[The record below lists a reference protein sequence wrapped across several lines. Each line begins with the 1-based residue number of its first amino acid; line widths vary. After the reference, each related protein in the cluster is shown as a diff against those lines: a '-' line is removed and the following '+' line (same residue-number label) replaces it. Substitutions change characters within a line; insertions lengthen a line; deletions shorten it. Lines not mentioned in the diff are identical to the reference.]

1 MKRKIYRGCILIQVL
16 LLASCNKFLEEDL
29 VTYVS
34 ADSYYKTEKGFQ
46 DAVNATYA
54 SLKTFY
60 GQEAGFTM
68 TTFGT
73 DIFTNGSDGGFKYY
87 NFYDVSL
94 NASDAYVRDAWR
106 EWYKGINQANA
117 VIGRSQELEMDE
129 TLKGIRLAEVRFLRA
144 LFYFNIVTTY
154 GDAHLTLEESEGV
167 EIEATRTPV
176 TEIYRQAIVPD
187 LEFAIE
193 ALPDTQSDYGRITKP
208 AAQFLL
214 GKALLTRSYTS
225 YAEADDA
232 ARSESLFTHVIED
245 YGFRLLDRYG
255 DLWDISNKQNDE
267 IILAVINSKTQ
278 VDDGT
283 DELGHRGHLFFLM
296 EYDILP
302 GMARDVKNGRPWK
315 RFKPTDFLLSL
326 WDREKD
332 TRYDE
337 GFTQVWYTNNPTEN
351 LQAGDTAV
359 YMPGPGKDELWPQSR
374 QETKP
379 YMVITKEEYTERLF
393 PSVLKW
399 LDPTRPDQQ
408 REPSQRDHIL
418 MRLADAYLLRAE
430 ARLLQ
435 NNTPGAADDLNEI
448 RRRAAW
454 PGMEAD
460 MEIEA
465 SDITLDFILDERA
478 RELYG
483 EGYRWWDLV
492 RTGKLIERVRL
503 HNPGGAPNIKDYH
516 TLRPIPL
523 DQIDRTIN
531 EYPQNPGYPD

>member
-315 RFKPTDFLLSL
+315 RFKPTDFFFLYGTGKKIRVMTKALHRSGTPI
-326 WDREKD
+326 
-332 TRYDE
+332 TRRKI
-337 GFTQVWYTNNPTEN
+337 F
-351 LQAGDTAV
+351 
-359 YMPGPGKDELWPQSR
+359 R
-374 QETKP
+374 QETQRSICPDPEKMNYGRNRGRKP
-379 YMVITKEEYTERLF
+379 
-393 PSVLKW
+393 S
-399 LDPTRPDQQ
+399 
-408 REPSQRDHIL
+408 
-418 MRLADAYLLRAE
+418 
-430 ARLLQ
+430 
-435 NNTPGAADDLNEI
+435 
-448 RRRAAW
+448 
-454 PGMEAD
+454 
-460 MEIEA
+460 
-465 SDITLDFILDERA
+465 
-478 RELYG
+478 
-483 EGYRWWDLV
+483 
-492 RTGKLIERVRL
+492 LIW
-503 HNPGGAPNIKDYH
+503 
-516 TLRPIPL
+516 
-523 DQIDRTIN
+523 
-531 EYPQNPGYPD
+531 

>member
-1 MKRKIYRGCILIQVL
+1 
-16 LLASCNKFLEEDL
+16 
-29 VTYVS
+29 
-34 ADSYYKTEKGFQ
+34 
-46 DAVNATYA
+46 
-54 SLKTFY
+54 
-60 GQEAGFTM
+60 
-68 TTFGT
+68 
-73 DIFTNGSDGGFKYY
+73 
-87 NFYDVSL
+87 
-94 NASDAYVRDAWR
+94 
-106 EWYKGINQANA
+106 
-117 VIGRSQELEMDE
+117 
-129 TLKGIRLAEVRFLRA
+129 
-144 LFYFNIVTTY
+144 
-154 GDAHLTLEESEGV
+154 
-167 EIEATRTPV
+167 
-176 TEIYRQAIVPD
+176 
-187 LEFAIE
+187 
-193 ALPDTQSDYGRITKP
+193 
-208 AAQFLL
+208 
-214 GKALLTRSYTS
+214 
-225 YAEADDA
+225 
-232 ARSESLFTHVIED
+232 
-245 YGFRLLDRYG
+245 
-255 DLWDISNKQNDE
+255 
-267 IILAVINSKTQ
+267 
-278 VDDGT
+278 
-283 DELGHRGHLFFLM
+283 
-296 EYDILP
+296 
-302 GMARDVKNGRPWK
+302 
-315 RFKPTDFLLSL
+315 
-326 WDREKD
+326 
-332 TRYDE
+332 
-337 GFTQVWYTNNPTEN
+337 
-351 LQAGDTAV
+351 
-359 YMPGPGKDELWPQSR
+359 
-374 QETKP
+374 
-379 YMVITKEEYTERLF
+379 MVITKEEYTERLF

>member
-1 MKRKIYRGCILIQVL
+1 MNRKIYLGFTILQAFLIT
-16 LLASCNKFLEEDL
+16 SCNNFLEEDL
-29 VTYVS
+29 VTDIS
-34 ADSYYKTEKGFQ
+34 ASSHYTTEKGFE
-46 DAVNATYA
+46 DAVKATYA
-54 SLKTFY
+54 RLKTFY

-73 DIFTNGSDGGFKYY
+73 DIFTNGSDGGHKYY
-87 NFYDVSL
+87 NIYDGSL
-94 NASDAYVRDAWR
+94 NASDDYVRDAWR

-117 VIGRSQELEMDE
+117 VIGRSESLEMDE
-129 TLKGIRLAEVRFLRA
+129 NLKSTRLAEVRFLRA

-154 GDAHLTLEESEGV
+154 GDAHLSLEESEGV
-167 EIEATRTPV
+167 EIEANRTASA
-176 TEIYRQAIVPD
+176 EIYKQAIIPD
-187 LEFAIE
+187 LEYAVG
-193 ALPDTQSDYGRITKP
+193 ALPDTQSDYGRVTKA

-214 GKALLTRSYTS
+214 GKVLLTRSYTQS
-225 YAEADDA
+225 AEGDDA
-232 ARSESLFTHVIED
+232 TRSETLFTHVIED
-245 YGFRLLDRYG
+245 YGFRLLDRYA
-255 DLWDISNKQNDE
+255 DLWDIGNKQNDE
-267 IILAVINSKTQ
+267 VILSVINSKTQ
-278 VDDGT
+278 VDDET

-337 GFTQVWYTNNPTEN
+337 GFTHVWYTNNPSEK
-351 LQAGDTAV
+351 LQLGDTAV
-359 YMPGPGKDELWPQSR
+359 YIPGPGKDELWPQSR
-374 QETKP
+374 QDTKP
-379 YMVITKEEYTERLF
+379 YMVITKDEYTERLY

-399 LDPTRPDQQ
+399 LDPTRPDHQ

-430 ARLLQ
+430 ARLKQ
-435 NNTPGAADDLNEI
+435 NNTTGAAEDINVV
-448 RRRAAW
+448 RHRAAQ
-454 PGMEAD
+454 PGMETE
-460 MEIEA
+460 MEVMA

-492 RTGKLIERVRL
+492 RTGKLVERVRL
-503 HNPGGAPNIKDYH
+503 HNPVGAGNIKDYH
-516 TLRPIPL
+516 SLRPIPL
-523 DQIDRTIN
+523 DQIDRTVN